1 MNYQW
6 AKANIMTNVRFIIN
20 SKIKKG
26 YSLFANLTDYYFTNE
41 IKIASVIT
49 GKIIILVFYHIS
61 VDFYFIAPFIQNLI
75 GTMKYVCN
83 AKELTAN
90 KIKKKIVDVNTM
102 LIDTIGLFNCFTRVI
117 NEDFDAYL
125 GSNAIFNQMCF
136 VQMKNVDKDLGDLI
150 RYFLTRQFH
159 KRKKENTNE
168 NSNDNTS
175 IPVPKVFKGVYQF
188 NKAMKNARTKKYIGK
203 IIQEDNNETP
213 QDNINIERYM
223 TYNNRYYNNE
233 NIIQKKKEVMEY
245 TNKKTQPI
253 NIKTFNTTTG
263 TKTNTVNLLDLSLYK
278 DNSNDNKNTNDIGNY
293 PIIEPMKKEEDDKLD
308 IFLDSE
314 TIANINKNISF
325 VNSINTAIENS
336 KLNKSSNDIEESKT
350 SNDFNSIFIP
360 SKSPL
365 PSQSIYNTINPN
377 NNHLDL
383 SSVDFTKGYEYKK
396 NKSVHYHQYNRSSLN
411 INNNNP
417 YPDLSNQFKTTSV
430 PIVNT
435 NKAQMNLSTFNSY
448 NNQSRNAGM
457 VMYPNNNIN
466 NNNNKYNQSMINQY
480 KYQTNKLPMSVNS
493 NITLPS
499 SSFYTNSHS
508 HFDNAKFSQE
518 DMSFLNGTSQ
528 TVKKEHAEDYL
539 NINRYNPEIFAELK
553 EKLFFYYNSNK
564 QIRKIDSKGYIGI
577 SMKKGFKINRKTF
590 FLMILQ
596 PSWKDELTFTQK
608 EIDNKL
614 MYKITETNYHVD
626 IINKSS
632 NIKLLTYILNNNSYI
647 NNILLNTSFA
657 YLNNVLFL
665 TFKYNI
671 MLLKRENIYKMTIS
685 LIPQTPNTNI
695 NISALNGKVT
705 KTNNNEYM
713 ITYLTTVDE
722 SKITFDTMIPLQKI
736 IIRMEMK
743 NSIVSNNEIR
753 MSYNNSVSSQ
763 ENLTVYKMA
772 LLSYEYDMI

>member
-1 MNYQW
+1 
-6 AKANIMTNVRFIIN
+6 
-20 SKIKKG
+20 
-26 YSLFANLTDYYFTNE
+26 
-41 IKIASVIT
+41 
-49 GKIIILVFYHIS
+49 
-61 VDFYFIAPFIQNLI
+61 
-75 GTMKYVCN
+75 
-83 AKELTAN
+83 
-90 KIKKKIVDVNTM
+90 
-102 LIDTIGLFNCFTRVI
+102 
-117 NEDFDAYL
+117 
-125 GSNAIFNQMCF
+125 
-136 VQMKNVDKDLGDLI
+136 
-150 RYFLTRQFH
+150 
-159 KRKKENTNE
+159 
-168 NSNDNTS
+168 
-175 IPVPKVFKGVYQF
+175 
-188 NKAMKNARTKKYIGK
+188 
-203 IIQEDNNETP
+203 
-213 QDNINIERYM
+213 
-223 TYNNRYYNNE
+223 
-233 NIIQKKKEVMEY
+233 MEY

-508 HFDNAKFSQE
+508 NFDNAKFSQE

>member
-1 MNYQW
+1 M
-6 AKANIMTNVRFIIN
+6 
-20 SKIKKG
+20 
-26 YSLFANLTDYYFTNE
+26 
-41 IKIASVIT
+41 
-49 GKIIILVFYHIS
+49 
-61 VDFYFIAPFIQNLI
+61 
-75 GTMKYVCN
+75 
-83 AKELTAN
+83 
-90 KIKKKIVDVNTM
+90 
-102 LIDTIGLFNCFTRVI
+102 
-117 NEDFDAYL
+117 
-125 GSNAIFNQMCF
+125 
-136 VQMKNVDKDLGDLI
+136 
-150 RYFLTRQFH
+150 
-159 KRKKENTNE
+159 
-168 NSNDNTS
+168 
-175 IPVPKVFKGVYQF
+175 
-188 NKAMKNARTKKYIGK
+188 
-203 IIQEDNNETP
+203 
-213 QDNINIERYM
+213 
-223 TYNNRYYNNE
+223 
-233 NIIQKKKEVMEY
+233 
-245 TNKKTQPI
+245 
-253 NIKTFNTTTG
+253 
-263 TKTNTVNLLDLSLYK
+263 LDLSLYK

-411 INNNNP
+411 INNNSP

>member
-1 MNYQW
+1 
-6 AKANIMTNVRFIIN
+6 
-20 SKIKKG
+20 
-26 YSLFANLTDYYFTNE
+26 
-41 IKIASVIT
+41 
-49 GKIIILVFYHIS
+49 
-61 VDFYFIAPFIQNLI
+61 
-75 GTMKYVCN
+75 
-83 AKELTAN
+83 
-90 KIKKKIVDVNTM
+90 
-102 LIDTIGLFNCFTRVI
+102 
-117 NEDFDAYL
+117 
-125 GSNAIFNQMCF
+125 
-136 VQMKNVDKDLGDLI
+136 
-150 RYFLTRQFH
+150 
-159 KRKKENTNE
+159 
-168 NSNDNTS
+168 
-175 IPVPKVFKGVYQF
+175 
-188 NKAMKNARTKKYIGK
+188 
-203 IIQEDNNETP
+203 
-213 QDNINIERYM
+213 
-223 TYNNRYYNNE
+223 
-233 NIIQKKKEVMEY
+233 MEY

-499 SSFYTNSHS
+499 SSFYTNSPS